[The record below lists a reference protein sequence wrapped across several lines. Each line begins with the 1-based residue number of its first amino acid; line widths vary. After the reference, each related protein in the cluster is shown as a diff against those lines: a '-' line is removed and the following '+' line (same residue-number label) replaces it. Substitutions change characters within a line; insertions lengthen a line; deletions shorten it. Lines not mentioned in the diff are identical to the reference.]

1 MSDKIFVPGLS
12 NLPPLDPKRDL
23 SKTFL
28 HVNRKMVCI
37 YDYYLEQAAVFDV
50 GLLKQRKR
58 STKSKS
64 GLLKKQKRPTKRKPP
79 LPPLP
84 WLGTRGMSPVSFLP
98 TII

>member
-37 YDYYLEQAAVFDV
+37 YDYYL
-50 GLLKQRKR
+50 
-58 STKSKS
+58 
-64 GLLKKQKRPTKRKPP
+64 
-79 LPPLP
+79 
-84 WLGTRGMSPVSFLP
+84 
-98 TII
+98 